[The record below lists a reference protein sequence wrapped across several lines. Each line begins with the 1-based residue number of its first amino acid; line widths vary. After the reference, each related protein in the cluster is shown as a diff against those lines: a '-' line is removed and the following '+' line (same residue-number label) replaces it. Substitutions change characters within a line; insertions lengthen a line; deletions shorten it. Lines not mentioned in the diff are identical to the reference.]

1 MCRQTFSGHE
11 SDINA
16 IGVSFD
22 LAQFHRSFLDGL
34 NMFFFFCCF
43 VSFSLCSSFS
53 PTVTLSQLDRM
64 TPLVVCL
71 TSEPTKSWPCIR
83 TTTSYA
89 ASHLLRFPNLAVSY
103 WLATTILIATCGTL
117 WGQNEQVRTA
127 HRCWFCF
134 GVFFFYHL
142 RIVLWPGF
150 SSFVLSCSSAGVLAG
165 HDNRVSCLGVTE
177 DGMAVATGSWDSF
190 LKIWN

>member
-1 MCRQTFSGHE
+1 MAFC
-11 SDINA
+11 
-16 IGVSFD
+16 
-22 LAQFHRSFLDGL
+22 L
-34 NMFFFFCCF
+34 NMLWFLFCFF
-43 VSFSLCSSFS
+43 LCSSFS

-89 ASHLLRFPNLAVSY
+89 ESHLLRFPNLAVSY
-103 WLATTILIATCGTL
+103 WLATTISIATCGTL

-127 HRCWFCF
+127 HRWLFLFCF
-134 GVFFFYHL
+134 VLFFSRANCVVTQFFF
-142 RIVLWPGF
+142 VC
-150 SSFVLSCSSAGVLAG
+150 FVFLSPSAGVLAG

>member
-1 MCRQTFSGHE
+1 MVLICF
-11 SDINA
+11 
-16 IGVSFD
+16 
-22 LAQFHRSFLDGL
+22 FL
-34 NMFFFFCCF
+34 CF

-103 WLATTILIATCGTL
+103 WLATTISIATCGTL

-127 HRCWFCF
+127 HRWLCFWGFFLSPANCVVTRFFFFCF
-134 GVFFFYHL
+134 VLFFCRCVSRSRQPRQLFGRYRRWHGRGH
-142 RIVLWPGF
+142 RIMG
-150 SSFVLSCSSAGVLAG
+150 
-165 HDNRVSCLGVTE
+165 
-177 DGMAVATGSWDSF
+177 
-190 LKIWN
+190 